1 MRVAVITVG
10 DELLAGDTVNTNAAW
25 LGRQL
30 DSCGAR
36 VERIVTVPDRVE
48 DIAMEVNEA
57 RAAHD
62 AVIVTGGVGP
72 THDDVTMDGVAAALG
87 VRMERNDDA
96 VAWIDTHDAYS
107 HDDLV
112 DGTAD
117 LPAGARMLENPEGVA
132 PGAVLEG
139 EDGVPVYVLPGVP
152 GEMKRMFETVAGEF
166 SGTERTRRVIETP
179 APESSLIEYFEA
191 VRERFAV
198 SIGSYPGE
206 RVSIK
211 VEGEDPEEVERAAAW
226 LRERVEKP

>member
-1 MRVAVITVG
+1 
-10 DELLAGDTVNTNAAW
+10 
-25 LGRQL
+25 
-30 DSCGAR
+30 
-36 VERIVTVPDRVE
+36 
-48 DIAMEVNEA
+48 
-57 RAAHD
+57 
-62 AVIVTGGVGP
+62 
-72 THDDVTMDGVAAALG
+72 
-87 VRMERNDDA
+87 MERNDDA
-96 VAWIDTHDAYS
+96 VAWIDAHDAYS

-166 SGTERTRRVIETP
+166 SGTERTRTVVETP

-226 LRERVEKP
+226 LRERIEDA